1 MTIIVEGANTKFVDG
16 KLALGYFNVNFS
28 AGTFPNNLNGN
39 LQITG
44 DQGVTIESTQAEV
57 AAVAK
62 TVILGLVNED
72 KGGAAN

>member
-1 MTIIVEGANTKFVDG
+1 MTIIVDGAVTKFVDG

-28 AGTFPNNLNGN
+28 AGTFPNNLNGS

-62 TVILGLVNED
+62 TVILDLVNEG
-72 KGGAAN
+72 KGAAK